1 MNENSQISGN
11 LDRIKTPLS
20 DAIEEE
26 KKQHH
31 QNYAEILNFSM
42 NRSPAIVT
50 RAEENTNNLQ
60 NLDGVVVDRKEE
72 EIAPVEN

>member
-1 MNENSQISGN
+1 
-11 LDRIKTPLS
+11 
-20 DAIEEE
+20 
-26 KKQHH
+26 
-31 QNYAEILNFSM
+31 M

-72 EIAPVEN
+72 EIAPVENHDEQIAQKLKGYQNE